1 MLSAA
6 SLLLAFRQSGPF
18 GGFAVFM
25 ALQLVLAAL
34 RGRLSTLVA
43 SMPFTAPSASLVD
56 AAREA
61 GLVPESLLV
70 VDAVDESFVGGWAG
84 IRARRLVVPALW
96 TSLPTPTLVAILAR
110 RRVIGASGAHIRGVL
125 GAVAWNCL
133 GFSIV
138 VAIILVLTRVS
149 LASAAGIVTLSAGMT
164 LWSFAGVL
172 VLPTLSRSAVYVA
185 DRDGAALAGVAAV
198 SAAILALDQWQDDE
212 PIRSNVVEVIFHPVP
227 ARASRLA
234 QITKPSRR
242 LAWMLPQAHHIARHA
257 LWLSWA
263 SLSPLARAVHCNV
276 GRPALWVM
284 LPGD

>member
-1 MLSAA
+1 
-6 SLLLAFRQSGPF
+6 
-18 GGFAVFM
+18 
-25 ALQLVLAAL
+25 
-34 RGRLSTLVA
+34 
-43 SMPFTAPSASLVD
+43 MPNTAPSASLVD

-61 GLVPESLLV
+61 GVVPESLLV
-70 VDAVDESFVGGWAG
+70 VDAADESFVGGWAG
-84 IRARRLVVPALW
+84 IRARRLVVPSLW
-96 TSLPTPTLVAILAR
+96 TSLPKPTLVAILAR
-110 RRVIGASGAHIRGVL
+110 RRVIGASGAHVRGVL

-133 GFSIV
+133 GFSLV
-138 VAIILVLTRVS
+138 VAIILVLTRIS
-149 LASAAGIVTLSAGMT
+149 LTSAAGILTLSAGMT

-198 SAAILALDQWQDDE
+198 SAAILAVDHWQDDE
-212 PIRSNVVEVIFHPVP
+212 PIRANLVEVIFHPVP

-234 QITKPSRR
+234 QLTKPSRR